1 MSQLPTNYKKNPE
14 QAAVLKIT
22 TGAYKGK
29 QFRLISSRITIGRS
43 NDCDVVFKD
52 NQSIS
57 REHAL
62 ITFEDDN
69 YFIKTLNPKNPVVVN
84 GKKVD
89 LCHLQSRN
97 KIAIG
102 DMELIF
108 ENKSPLP
115 ALYTDPHQLHQ
126 QQKSLKG
133 TKTNILSRLIFFGF
147 ILFLGF
153 LLLSEDNKKQE
164 DRVKLKTQQE
174 LTEELEILTKI
185 SEEEVTSNKL
195 SPERKAAR
203 IAFIKG
209 FRDYRKG
216 YFQRALKTFRH
227 CITLDKTYSSCQSYI
242 EKSNIQTERL
252 IQKKMVLGKRYQQN
266 KQFGACKAIFKSIT
280 IMVQDNSSSIYKEA
294 LLNKRL
300 CDSKTQNKL

>member
-1 MSQLPTNYKKNPE
+1 MDQLPTSYKKNPE

-22 TGAYKGK
+22 TGMYKGK
-29 QFRLISSRITIGRS
+29 QFRLIGSRITIGRS

-52 NQSIS
+52 SQSIS

-62 ITFEDDN
+62 ITFENDS
-69 YFIKTLNPKNPVVVN
+69 YFIKTLNLKNPVFVN
-84 GKKVD
+84 GKKIE
-89 LCHLQSRN
+89 LCHLQSGN
-97 KIAIG
+97 KITVG
-102 DMELIF
+102 DTEFIF

-126 QQKSLKG
+126 QQKSLKNV
-133 TKTNILSRLIFFGF
+133 KTNFLPRLMFFGL
-147 ILFLGF
+147 ILFMGF
-153 LLLSEDNKKQE
+153 LLLSEDNKVQE
-164 DRVKLKTQQE
+164 NQVKLKTQQE
-174 LTEELEILTKI
+174 VAEELEVLKKL
-185 SEEEVTSNKL
+185 SEEEISLSKL

-216 YFQRALKTFRH
+216 YFQRALKTFSH
-227 CITLDKTYSSCQSYI
+227 CITLDRTYSNCQSYI
-242 EKSNIQTERL
+242 EKSNIQIEKL

-266 KQFGACKAIFKSIT
+266 KQFGACKAIFKSVT
-280 IMVQDNSSSIYKEA
+280 IMVQDTNSSVYKEA

-300 CDSKTQNKL
+300 CDSKTKHRL